1 MPKRKTKTT
10 EFPAAS
16 EEPTTV
22 LQKKRC
28 RRKYSLGDDYKA
40 WKSHCDYLKSQAAF
54 HGSEATR
61 YRNDYKKSYENG
73 ADGFCNERDDREW
86 EKANNLITIAEMKE
100 SERANAWK
108 TLPIDRLDL
117 PARLIALLKEHG
129 FDTIESVSNWHDRG
143 FRESKKG
150 IGAAAIELIGSAL
163 CDFIAPYHEPII
175 QADVERARAKREELS
190 Q

>member
-1 MPKRKTKTT
+1 MAKQKTKTT

-40 WKSHCDYLKSQAAF
+40 WKAFCDDLKTKAAF
-54 HGSEATR
+54 HSSEATR
-61 YRNDYKKSYENG
+61 YRNDYKKYYENG

-108 TLPIDRLDL
+108 ALPVDKLDL
-117 PARLIALLKEHG
+117 PARLIALLKENE
-129 FDTIESVSNWHDRG
+129 FDTIEAVLDWHNRE
-143 FRESKKG
+143 FREPKKG
-150 IGAAAIELIGSAL
+150 IGGKAIERIGNAL
-163 CDFIAPYHEPII
+163 VDFIAPYHQEI
-175 QADVERARAKREELS
+175 VMSELEKAKSVLTELS
-190 Q
+190 K